1 MLCNVK
7 CTACKIWTA
16 FCGGILCK
24 SVKLT
29 EPPDAE
35 PHVRWCERSA
45 AKAASYSIKE
55 DLCLVAVPSYGGR
68 IPSVVT
74 DMFRNVKADG
84 TKAIL
89 AAVFGNRAI
98 DDTLLE
104 LQDVL
109 EASGFVCIAG
119 MEAVAEHSLMH
130 QFGTGRP
137 DQQDEKELLE
147 FAAKILQNSETQRT
161 PAFPGNRPYREYG
174 GVPLKPVAN
183 GKCTSCGLY
192 AKECPA
198 GAIPLDNPKMTDKDK
213 CISCMHC
220 VAVCPK
226 KARNYSKLVSFI
238 AGLKMKK
245 VCSGRKENKLYL

>member
-1 MLCNVK
+1 MKFYNIFFSP
-7 CTACKIWTA
+7 T
-16 FCGGILCK
+16 GGTKKVANIVAK
-24 SVKLT
+24 GTKL
-29 EPPDAE
+29 DAE
-35 PHVRWCERSA
+35 
-45 AKAASYSIKE
+45 KIDLIKE
-55 DLCLVAVPSYGGR
+55 PDKLMKVKFEKKDLCLVAVPSYGGR

-74 DMFRNVKADG
+74 DMFRKVKANG

-89 AAVFGNRAI
+89 VAVFGNRMI

-147 FAAKILQNSETQRT
+147 FAAKIMQNSEAQRT

-174 GVPLKPVAN
+174 GVPLKPAAN
-183 GKCTSCGLY
+183 GKCTSCGLC

>member
-1 MLCNVK
+1 MKFYNIYFSPTGGTKKVATIVAKGMQLESEEINLMKEPDKITKVK
-7 CTACKIWTA
+7 
-16 FCGGILCK
+16 F
-24 SVKLT
+24 
-29 EPPDAE
+29 E
-35 PHVRWCERSA
+35 
-45 AKAASYSIKE
+45 KE

-161 PAFPGNRPYREYG
+161 PAFPGNRPYREYN
-174 GVPLKPVAN
+174 GVPL
-183 GKCTSCGLY
+183 T
-192 AKECPA
+192 
-198 GAIPLDNPKMTDKDK
+198 NPKMTDKDK

-226 KARNYSKLVSFI
+226 KARNYSKFVSFI
-238 AGLKMKK
+238 AGRKMKK
-245 VCSGRKENKLYL
+245 VCSDRKENKLYL

>member
-1 MLCNVK
+1 MKEPDKITKVK
-7 CTACKIWTA
+7 
-16 FCGGILCK
+16 F
-24 SVKLT
+24 
-29 EPPDAE
+29 E
-35 PHVRWCERSA
+35 
-45 AKAASYSIKE
+45 KE

-130 QFGTGRP
+130 QFGTGRRISRT
-137 DQQDEKELLE
+137 KRNCWNLLQR
-147 FAAKILQNSETQRT
+147 FCKTAKHKGHLHFRETDHIENIMVFRSNLLQMENVL
-161 PAFPGNRPYREYG
+161 P
-174 GVPLKPVAN
+174 
-183 GKCTSCGLY
+183 
-192 AKECPA
+192 
-198 GAIPLDNPKMTDKDK
+198 
-213 CISCMHC
+213 
-220 VAVCPK
+220 AVCAQK
-226 KARNYSKLVSFI
+226 NARQVPFRSPI
-238 AGLKMKK
+238 Q
-245 VCSGRKENKLYL
+245 R